1 MSPDRITLTGIQVSA
16 RHGVY
21 AAEKV
26 TPQLFLIDVTCSLA
40 APASADD
47 LATTVDYAELSEQIA
62 DVATT
67 GSVDLIE
74 TLAERVA
81 AVCLAWALV
90 AEVEVTVH
98 KPQASMP
105 VAVADIAVT
114 ITRRRASDR

>member
-1 MSPDRITLTGIQVSA
+1 MLPDRITLTGIQVSA

-47 LATTVDYAELSEQIA
+47 LANTVDYAELSEQIA
-62 DVATT
+62 DAATT

-81 AVCLAWALV
+81 AVVLAEAKI

-105 VAVADIAVT
+105 VVVADIAVT
-114 ITRRRASDR
+114 ITRRRSNDR